1 LYSHFLHSPPRQLGC
16 VQSTIL
22 SNSVSPLQSEF
33 VSQTVISSIACVFK
47 KSSKIGILDSHGAGR
62 RGRAT
67 GPGDGAGR
75 QPRATATGDSHGRRG
90 RATGPGDGGQLDS
103 HGRQPR
109 ATIARGITRTTL
121 IVESAGKSGRPKL
134 FDTTGSFGFAGII
147 LTNLPAVI

>member
-75 QPRATATGDSHGRRG
+75 QPRATATGAGAGRRGRATATGDTHARRGRATGPGDGAGRRERATATGDSHGRRG
-90 RATGPGDGGQLDS
+90 RATGPG
-103 HGRQPR
+103 
-109 ATIARGITRTTL
+109 
-121 IVESAGKSGRPKL
+121 
-134 FDTTGSFGFAGII
+134 
-147 LTNLPAVI
+147 